1 MASFGSAFAAARKA
15 GKKTFVWQ
23 GKSYHTKTKEEMSSA
38 PSKSLKPV
46 GRGGKP
52 SVDSTSPKAPGG
64 STAIKP
70 VRVVAPGSK
79 PAGKPAISAGDAKAD
94 RPSKPATSGA
104 AAPKR
109 GSLGKADAMGRSG
122 GSGLVA
128 QARET
133 LAASRRD
140 SVERTRAAMEAER
153 KKLAARKK

>member
-1 MASFGSAFAAARKA
+1 
-15 GKKTFVWQ
+15 
-23 GKSYHTKTKEEMSSA
+23 MSPA

-52 SVDSTSPKAPGG
+52 SVDSTPPKAPGG

-79 PAGKPAISAGDAKAD
+79 PAGKPAISA
-94 RPSKPATSGA
+94 
-104 AAPKR
+104 APKR
-109 GSLGKADAMGRSG
+109 GGLGKADAMGWSG

-133 LAASRRD
+133 LAASRSA